1 MLAFLKTTK
10 QHKYKHLH
18 IYISSYNYCE
28 NYSFKH
34 FRSTINNVFI

>member
-10 QHKYKHLH
+10 QHKYKHLYTH
-18 IYISSYNYCE
+18 ISYCNYCK
-28 NYSFKH
+28 NYTFKH